1 MRTLFGFVPK
11 LVIWVSVDEGM
22 AARLVGAEIVGDDAA
37 VLAQMSWRRGRAMTP
52 KADLNETILE
62 WLL

>member
-1 MRTLFGFVPK
+1 M
-11 LVIWVSVDEGM
+11 SVDEGM

-37 VLAQMSWRRGRAMTP
+37 VPVQKSWRRGRAMTP
-52 KADLNETILE
+52 KADLNKTILE